1 MIPKV
6 YICFMYIPTGFEFTD
21 QKLILEFLKQHPF
34 GTLAVNGTDGFPVL
48 VHIPFTCNDGS
59 EKKFLEFHVAS
70 ENEIVAAIQTM
81 NQGKLIV
88 LGAHGYIS
96 SSVYTHTNVPT
107 YNYQAVHVSGK
118 LEVLNTAE
126 LRNHLT
132 QLVDNFEA
140 KRENKLH
147 INQWPANLI
156 ESYLKEIVGYRI
168 ELNQVKAA
176 FKLSQNRNEV
186 DFNRILDDLS
196 TGNPE
201 EKQLAEVMKQTKCPI
216 Q

>member
-6 YICFMYIPTGFEFTD
+6 YICFMYIPTEFEFTD

-48 VHIPFTCNDGS
+48 VHIPFTCNFGP
-59 EKKFLEFHVAS
+59 EKNYLEFHVAS
-70 ENEIVAAIQTM
+70 ENEIVIAIQAM
-81 NQGKLIV
+81 NQGTVIV
-88 LGAHGYIS
+88 QGAHGYIS

-118 LEVLNTAE
+118 LEVLDASG
-126 LRNHLT
+126 LKSHLA
-132 QLVDNFEA
+132 QLVDTFEA
-140 KRENKLH
+140 KREKKLH
-147 INQWPANLI
+147 ISQWPVNLI
-156 ESYLKEIVGYRI
+156 ESYMKEIVGYRI
-168 ELNQVKAA
+168 ELNKVEAA

>member
-6 YICFMYIPTGFEFTD
+6 YICFMYIPTEFEFTD
-21 QKLILEFLKQHPF
+21 QKLILEFLQQHPF
-34 GTLAVNGTDGFPVL
+34 GTLAVNGTEGFPVL
-48 VHIPFTCNDGS
+48 VHIPFTCHFGP
-59 EKKFLEFHVAS
+59 EKNYLEFHVAS
-70 ENEIVAAIQTM
+70 ENEIVAAIQTLS
-81 NQGKLIV
+81 QGTLIV
-88 LGAHGYIS
+88 QGAHGYIS

-118 LEVLNTAE
+118 LETLDSSG
-126 LRNHLT
+126 LRNHLA
-132 QLVDNFEA
+132 QLVDTFEA

-156 ESYLKEIVGYRI
+156 ESYMNEIVGYCM
-168 ELNQVKAA
+168 ELNQVEAA

-186 DFNRILDDLS
+186 DFQRILDDLS
-196 TGNPE
+196 TGNEE

-216 Q
+216 K

>member
-1 MIPKV
+1 
-6 YICFMYIPTGFEFTD
+6 MYIPTEFEFTD

-48 VHIPFTCNDGS
+48 VHIPFTCNFGP
-59 EKKFLEFHVAS
+59 ENNYLEFHVAS
-70 ENEIVAAIQTM
+70 ENGIVAAIQTM
-81 NQGKLIV
+81 NQGIMIV
-88 LGAHGYIS
+88 QGAHGYIS

-118 LEVLNTAE
+118 LEVLDASG
-126 LRNHLT
+126 LKNHLA
-132 QLVDNFEA
+132 QLVDAFEA
-140 KRENKLH
+140 KREKKLH
-147 INQWPANLI
+147 ISQWPENLI
-156 ESYLKEIVGYRI
+156 ESYMKEIVGYRI
-168 ELNQVKAA
+168 VLNKVEAA

-201 EKQLAEVMKQTKCPI
+201 EKHLAEVMKQTKCPI